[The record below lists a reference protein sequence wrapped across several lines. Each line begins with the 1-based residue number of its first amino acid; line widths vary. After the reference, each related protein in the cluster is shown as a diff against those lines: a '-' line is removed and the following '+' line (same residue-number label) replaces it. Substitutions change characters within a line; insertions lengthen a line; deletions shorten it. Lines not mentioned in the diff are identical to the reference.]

1 MKSVAIARSG
11 FGIKDDREYVLIWIS
26 FSRLILLAV
35 CLIAPFGKSESSG
48 TVQSSRD
55 RRFYTS
61 TSRSLLTD
69 STRENSITLVFILIV
84 SLLF

>member
-1 MKSVAIARSG
+1 MESVAAARSG
-11 FGIKDDREYVLIWIS
+11 FLIKDDHEHVLIWIS

-35 CLIAPFGKSESSG
+35 CLIAPFGKSKSSG
-48 TVQSSRD
+48 TAESSRD
-55 RRFYTS
+55 RTFYTL
-61 TSRSLLTD
+61 TSRSLTTD

>member
-11 FGIKDDREYVLIWIS
+11 FRIKDDREYVLIWIS

-48 TVQSSRD
+48 TVQNSRD